1 MSITPRNLLDLSQS
15 LIGTAVDEVTVRCS
29 IGRSYYAAFHLAKD
43 FHRSLSQPGA
53 LTGRSAGVHETLYQQ
68 LESPTI
74 SKTDPKYAVSKKVA
88 AIARDLKRVR
98 AAADYELKQTFSK
111 KVAQQAIDD
120 TLRLKALVE
129 SRGGQS
135 VNASTSA
142 STQRTPPQ

>member
-1 MSITPRNLLDLSQS
+1 MSVTPKNLLDLSQS
-15 LIGTAVDEVTVRCS
+15 LIGTAVDEATVRCS

-74 SKTDPKYAVSKKVA
+74 SKTDPKYAISKKIA

-98 AAADYELKQTFSK
+98 AAADYELEQTFSK

-120 TLRLKALVE
+120 TLRLLALVE
-129 SRGGQS
+129 
-135 VNASTSA
+135 
-142 STQRTPPQ
+142 

>member
-1 MSITPRNLLDLSQS
+1 MSVTPKNLLDLSQS
-15 LIGTAVDEVTVRCS
+15 LIGTAVDEATVRCS

-98 AAADYELKQTFSK
+98 AAADNELEQTFSK
-111 KVAQQAIDD
+111 KVALQAIDD

-129 SRGGQS
+129 SRGSQ
-135 VNASTSA
+135 TL
-142 STQRTPPQ
+142 PP

>member
-1 MSITPRNLLDLSQS
+1 MSVTPKNLLDLSQS
-15 LIGTAVDEVTVRCS
+15 LIGTAVDEATVRCS

-74 SKTDPKYAVSKKVA
+74 SKTDPKFAVSKKVA

-98 AAADYELKQTFSK
+98 AAADYELEQTFSK
-111 KVAQQAIDD
+111 KVAQQAIED
-120 TLRLKALVE
+120 TLRLQALVE
-129 SRGGQS
+129 SRGSQIL
-135 VNASTSA
+135 
-142 STQRTPPQ
+142 PP